1 MSRWLALLL
10 LLMAGVVH
18 GAEAAADVADEA
30 EFHFRRGLAFQRQG
44 RFEDALAEFYASN
57 RLVPNRNVQLNIAS
71 TLGRLQL
78 YDEAFRAYSEVA
90 RQPLQPDERAD
101 VERALAFLR
110 PKLALVR
117 VESNPSGATIF
128 VGRRD
133 LGALG
138 STPKTLALKPGRHRI
153 LLDLEG
159 HHSRELEVEVVRGRE
174 VPVHEE
180 LVLIVGELEILGVPE
195 QAEVRRAD
203 TNELLRTGPGK
214 VTGLRP
220 GRMPLRVLAPGF
232 LPARVDVEVV
242 ADQLSPVEIALVP
255 EPPPPRR
262 TGSLVVRSNI
272 DGAVVLVDG
281 REMGFTPAV
290 IEGVDAGLRVV
301 EVRFEGLEPFR
312 AEVDLQDRQLYSLDV
327 RLRPKRLEVAG
338 ATQRLIRLEDA
349 PASTTVIT
357 AEELRLFGYRTV
369 AEALRSV
376 RSLQVWTDRL
386 YDSVGMRGFGW
397 PESANARILVLLNGH
412 PLNDVVRG
420 HGPLGMDLGIDMSQV
435 ERIEVVRGEGMVFG
449 STAFLGLINVV
460 TRRPEEGVHVRFGLA
475 ANAQPGLD
483 FQAMASGKRGR
494 AELVVLAGT
503 GRNIGDPF
511 RDPSTS
517 PMEDEVLLP
526 DTESVQR
533 VFAFGRYGGLSLTSG
548 IIHRVKQVPI
558 GFDWTQGL
566 PAEASDFRFFAALQ
580 YDYTF
585 PGGSF
590 LLSRVA
596 LDDIDYE
603 LLGPPTPDP
612 EKRRAETGHGVGL
625 SAESRFEWARSSTS
639 RIILGAALRR
649 AVHLEGQVRS
659 GDGMDAELYT
669 GNRTELTVYG
679 SYEWAPRPW
688 FLLHF
693 GLRINPVRVATPD
706 ATGAFELVIDSAPV
720 LAVVSKPYEGGSLKF
735 TSGVTLRA
743 PSERELRYDFAD
755 FGREAPGR
763 LSPER
768 HLNVALEHTHTLND
782 ETSLV
787 MAAFLN
793 SYDKIVRTAPGSQ
806 PNYRYSNSG
815 PHSLGGTELELRYAP
830 GTGQV
835 VSVSGYLQTR
845 VDPPETRVGDDP
857 DEITEP
863 RVVNSA
869 EHAISARFAL
879 PVLKRGL
886 AAGVELVF
894 TGARFDYSGRRAPE
908 SLYVNMMLSGEY
920 PQWRLRYY
928 GGVFNM
934 LDEVQ
939 PNPVSPDY
947 FHPAVPQYGRE
958 VRLGVSTSF

>member
-1 MSRWLALLL
+1 MSRCLALLL
-10 LLMAGVVH
+10 LLMAGVAH
-18 GAEAAADVADEA
+18 GADAAADVADEA

-101 VERALAFLR
+101 VEQALAFLR

-117 VESNPSGATIF
+117 VESTPSGATIF

-174 VPVHEE
+174 VPVNEE
-180 LVLIVGELEILGVPE
+180 LVLIVGELEIMGVHE

-220 GRMPLRVLAPGF
+220 GRVPLRVLAPGF
-232 LPARVDVEVV
+232 LPARIEVEVV
-242 ADQLSPVEIALVP
+242 ADQLSSVEIALVP

-301 EVRFEGLEPFR
+301 EVRSEGLEPFR

-420 HGPLGMDLGIDMSQV
+420 HGPLGMDLGIDMAQV

-449 STAFLGLINVV
+449 TTAFLGLINVV

-483 FQAMASGKRGR
+483 FQGMASGKSGSG
-494 AELVVLAGT
+494 ELVVLAGA
-503 GRNIGDPF
+503 GRNIGDPLAAEMN
-511 RDPSTS
+511 DG
-517 PMEDEVLLP
+517 VLLS

-548 IIHRVKQVPI
+548 VIHRVKQVPI
-558 GFDWTQGL
+558 GFHWTDGL
-566 PAEASDFRFFAALQ
+566 PAEASDLRFFAALQ
-580 YDYTF
+580 YDHTF

-596 LDDIDYE
+596 LDDIAYS
-603 LLGPPTPDP
+603 LLGPPAPGSGL
-612 EKRRAETGHGVGL
+612 RREETGHGVGL
-625 SAESRFEWARSSTS
+625 SAETRFEWARSSTS
-639 RIILGAALRR
+639 RIIMGAALRR
-649 AVHLEGQVRS
+649 AVHLEGQVHS
-659 GDGMDAELYT
+659 GDGTEAELYS
-669 GNRTELTVYG
+669 GKRTELTVYG

-688 FLLHF
+688 FLFHF
-693 GLRINPVRVATPD
+693 GLRINPFQVATPNS
-706 ATGAFELVIDSAPV
+706 AGAFELVIDTAPV

-735 TSGVTLRA
+735 TSGVTLRG
-743 PSERELRYDFAD
+743 PSERELRYDFAA
-755 FGREAPGR
+755 FGRNAPR
-763 LSPER
+763 LLIPER
-768 HLNVALEHTHTLND
+768 HLSTALEHTHTLND

-787 MAAFLN
+787 VAAFLN
-793 SYDKIVRTAPGSQ
+793 SYDDIVRTAPGSQ
-806 PNYRYSNSG
+806 PPYQYSNSG
-815 PHSLGGTELELRYAP
+815 PHSLLGTELELRYAP

-845 VDPPETRVGDDP
+845 VDRPEMVVDGDP
-857 DEITEP
+857 DERTEP

-869 EHAISARFAL
+869 EHAISARFGL

-886 AAGVELVF
+886 VAGVELVF

-920 PQWRLRYY
+920 PPWRLRYY
-928 GGVFNM
+928 GGVYNM
-934 LDEVQ
+934 LDEQQ

-947 FHPAVPQYGRE
+947 LRPAVPQYGRE